1 MHDDD
6 KIISADDIINDIKR
20 VVNFTP
26 TGPFKIYTSGTGF
39 PDQLWIDFYKDI
51 NQIIVAR
58 DGTEWLRGE
67 KIEYLK

>member
-1 MHDDD
+1 MHDD
-6 KIISADDIINDIKR
+6 KIISADDIVNTIKQLIE
-20 VVNFTP
+20 FTP
-26 TGPFKIYTSGTGF
+26 TGPFKIYTSGTGI

-67 KIEYLK
+67 RLNE